1 MRLPPLAFSRI
12 HLAATV
18 PSASRTQATL
28 PSPQPRPAVTPT
40 LTALLRGQPGSAAPS
55 AIENSG
61 DLTVTATATVIGA
74 EAYGITAR
82 TDGPG
87 STIGI
92 QNSGDIV
99 AISILTV

>member
-1 MRLPPLAFSRI
+1 
-12 HLAATV
+12 
-18 PSASRTQATL
+18 
-28 PSPQPRPAVTPT
+28 VTPT

-92 QNSGDIV
+92 QNSGDII